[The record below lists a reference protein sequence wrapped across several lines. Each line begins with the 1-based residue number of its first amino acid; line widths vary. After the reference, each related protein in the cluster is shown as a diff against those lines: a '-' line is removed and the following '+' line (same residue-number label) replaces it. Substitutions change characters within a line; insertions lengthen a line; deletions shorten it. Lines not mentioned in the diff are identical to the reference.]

1 MEDHCDGYKTYVGQN
16 ELIFSAI
23 QGIAEIYKIH
33 GSIENPE
40 TIVINEED
48 YDEFQNKAAYLTSKL
63 LTIFMEY
70 PIVFLG
76 YSISDANILRI
87 LHEIVNCLTPII

>member
-1 MEDHCDGYKTYVGQN
+1 MEDHCDGYKTYAGQN